1 MASLHPITAR
11 ESLAAPHAGAVR
23 WGVPAAATRG
33 TLSTLVLLLV
43 WYGLS
48 EWVVG
53 ESLLPSPLG
62 VLQRAAELTASGELP
77 QSVATSLGRIVIGYV
92 LGTVLGIA
100 IGLVIGR
107 LPLLERLVAPSL
119 GFVRSIPPIAF
130 VPFSIILFG
139 IGEASKYAIIV
150 YLVAIVLALST
161 AAGVRETP
169 RIRIRAAQALG
180 ANGLTVLLEVV
191 LPSAFPFVLAGLRV
205 GLNLAFMAVVSAELI
220 GARSGLGHIIID
232 SQTMMETDR
241 MLVGILSLGLLG
253 ALLDRVAD
261 LVITR
266 RLGRFTHQ
274 TA

>member
-1 MASLHPITAR
+1 MAALHPI
-11 ESLAAPHAGAVR
+11 AAPESVGVARPRAVR
-23 WGVPAAATRG
+23 WRVPAGATRR
-33 TLSTLVLLLV
+33 TLSALVLLLI

-48 EWVVG
+48 TWVIG
-53 ESLLPSPLG
+53 ESLLPSPLN
-62 VLQRAAELTASGELP
+62 VLQRAAELTTSGELP
-77 QSVATSLGRIVIGYV
+77 HAVATSLGRIVVGYV
-92 LGTVLGIA
+92 VGTVLGIA
-100 IGLVIGR
+100 MGLVIGR
-107 LPLLERLVAPSL
+107 VPVLERLVTPSL

-180 ANGLTVLLEVV
+180 ANGLTVLLKVV

-205 GLNLAFMAVVSAELI
+205 ALNLAFMAVVSAELI
-220 GARSGLGHIIID
+220 GARSGLGHVIID

-241 MLVGILSLGLLG
+241 MLVGILALGLLG

-266 RLGRFTHQ
+266 LLGRFTHQ

>member
-1 MASLHPITAR
+1 VRRALS
-11 ESLAAPHAGAVR
+11 AV
-23 WGVPAAATRG
+23 G
-33 TLSTLVLLLV
+33 LVLV
-43 WYGLS
+43 WHGLS
-48 EWVVG
+48 RWVVG
-53 ESLLPSPLG
+53 EGLLPSPLG
-62 VLQRAAELTASGELP
+62 VVQRAAELTASGELP
-77 QSVATSLGRIVIGYV
+77 RGIATSLGRIVIGYV
-92 LGTVLGIA
+92 VGALVGIA
-100 IGLVIGR
+100 VGLVIGR
-107 LPLLERLVAPSL
+107 LILLERLVTPSL

-180 ANGLTVLLEVV
+180 AGQLVVLLRVV
-191 LPSAFPFVLAGLRV
+191 LPSALPFVLGGLRV
-205 GLNLAFMAVVSAELI
+205 GLNLGFMAVVSAEVI
-220 GARSGLGHIIID
+220 GARSGLGHMIID

-261 LVITR
+261 RAIA
-266 RLGRFTHQ
+266 RLLARFIHP

>member
-1 MASLHPITAR
+1 MAAPHPITAR
-11 ESLAAPHAGAVR
+11 ESVGVPHPGVVRWRVPAGA
-23 WGVPAAATRG
+23 TRR
-33 TLSTLVLLLV
+33 TLSALALLLV

-48 EWVVG
+48 QWVIG

-77 QSVATSLGRIVIGYV
+77 QAVATSLGRIVVGYV
-92 LGTVLGIA
+92 VGTVLGVGV
-100 IGLVIGR
+100 GLVIGR
-107 LPLLERLVAPSL
+107 LPLLERLVSPSL

-169 RIRIRAAQALG
+169 HIRIRAAEALG
-180 ANGLTVLLEVV
+180 ADGLTVLLKVV
-191 LPSAFPFVLAGLRV
+191 LPSAFPFVLVGLRV

-261 LVITR
+261 LVITHL
-266 RLGRFTHQ
+266 LGRFTHQ

>member
-1 MASLHPITAR
+1 MRWRVP
-11 ESLAAPHAGAVR
+11 AGA
-23 WGVPAAATRG
+23 TRRM
-33 TLSTLVLLLV
+33 LSALALLLA
-43 WYGLS
+43 WYGVS
-48 EWVVG
+48 HGVVG

-77 QSVATSLGRIVIGYV
+77 LSVATSLGRVVIGYV
-92 LGTVLGIA
+92 VGTVLGIA
-100 IGLVIGR
+100 VGLVIGR
-107 LPLLERLVAPSL
+107 LPGLERLVAPSL

-253 ALLDRVAD
+253 ALLDRAAN

-266 RLGRFTHQ
+266 LLGRFTHQ

>member
-1 MASLHPITAR
+1 MAIVSPVTVS
-11 ESLAAPHAGAVR
+11 ESV
-23 WGVPAAATRG
+23 GVPRPRVARGRPLASAARAA
-33 TLSTLVLLLV
+33 LSAVGLILG

-48 EWVVG
+48 QWVVG
-53 ESLLPSPLG
+53 GNLLPSPVD
-62 VLQRAAELTASGELP
+62 VLKRAAELTASGELP
-77 QSVATSLGRIVIGYV
+77 QGMATSLGRIVIGYLV
-92 LGTVLGIA
+92 GAFIGIA
-100 IGLVIGR
+100 VGLFMGR
-107 LPLLERLVAPSL
+107 LPLLERLFTPSL

-180 ANGLTVLLEVV
+180 ARGLTVLLKVV
-191 LPSAFPFVLAGLRV
+191 LPSAFPFVLGGLRV
-205 GLNLAFMAVVSAELI
+205 GLNLGFMAVVSAEVI
-220 GARSGLGHIIID
+220 GARSGLGHIIMD

-241 MLVGILSLGLLG
+241 MLVGILSLGVLG

-266 RLGRFTHQ
+266 PLGRFTHQ

>member
-1 MASLHPITAR
+1 MAALHPITAR
-11 ESLAAPHAGAVR
+11 ESVGVPQAGAVR
-23 WGVPAAATRG
+23 WRVPAGATRR
-33 TLSTLVLLLV
+33 TLSALALLFV

-48 EWVVG
+48 QWVIG

-62 VLQRAAELTASGELP
+62 VLHRAAELTASGELL
-77 QSVATSLGRIVIGYV
+77 QGVATSLGRIVVGYV
-92 LGTVLGIA
+92 VGTVLGIA
-100 IGLVIGR
+100 AGLVIGR
-107 LPLLERLVAPSL
+107 LPLLERLVTPSL

-130 VPFSIILFG
+130 VPFTIILFG

-169 RIRIRAAQALG
+169 RIRIRAAQSLG
-180 ANGLTVLLEVV
+180 ASGLTVLLKVV

-205 GLNLAFMAVVSAELI
+205 GLNLGFMAVVSAELI

-241 MLVGILSLGLLG
+241 MLVGILSLGVLG
-253 ALLDRVAD
+253 AVLNRVAD
-261 LVITR
+261 LAIAR
-266 RLGRFTHQ
+266 LLGRFTHQ